1 MAARHQI
8 LLFAALVFLVAP
20 LRRATGAS
28 GTPVSGEIQT
38 ATWTKAGSPYRVT
51 NTIRV
56 PPGQLLT
63 IEPGVD
69 VLFDVDVPLVVEGR
83 IHAVGMQTDSIR
95 FLRGSTEWGGL
106 RIFGGDTSN
115 LAYVRISGGNANGNP
130 DSLWNRGGGLFVN
143 VARVGVSHSVISGN
157 SAAMRGG
164 GLYITDPASHV
175 TFSHCR
181 VTDNATSSGSNN
193 HGGGAYIYGSTVLL
207 QHTLIAR
214 NSAGGEGGGL
224 YVFGQSA
231 VNLTQ
236 CTLVENSAGE
246 VRTGAMGCGNGAEV
260 TLNSSIVWN
269 SGGIPAPDTCH
280 VAYSAIEAGY
290 PGEGNI
296 AAAPLFVNAAVGDYR
311 LGAGSPCINTADPA
325 LQADPDGTRA
335 DMGAFAYVNPSAEL
349 ILPQISA
356 HAGTTVPFPVTA
368 RVADAYGADMA
379 FLLDA
384 GLVESIRVNRTAWGE
399 TDTTSLA
406 VSGDTVRVSIS
417 SAEKRTIVNDVL
429 AELSITLRMDAPV
442 CTVPVT
448 WLPELTDVNEEP
460 PTLRDGSLEIRA
472 LLYGDV
478 TGDGSL
484 TGLDAAEMLKYRV
497 RLRPTIN
504 LTLADVTGN
513 GDVSHLDAAL
523 VLYKILHPE
532 YVFPVLGG
540 FVPRPSRG
548 ETRELSWQRDGGSW
562 ALMVDDGAGIL
573 GGELALRT
581 GEARNIQVPD
591 GLVFANRTDG
601 SLAVAFARG
610 KDSGALLLRM
620 DTVDGIAPEIVAAS
634 LDEGAIPVVWR
645 SARAS
650 LLLAQNAPNPF
661 NPSTSITFSLP
672 EPGNTRL
679 EIYSANGRL
688 VRVLVD
694 GVSEAGVHRVMWDGR
709 DAAGREMAS
718 GTYLCR
724 LTIRDETLVRRMILV
739 R

>member
-1 MAARHQI
+1 MAARHQF
-8 LLFAALVFLVAP
+8 LLFAALVFLCAP
-20 LRRATGAS
+20 LRRATGVS
-28 GTPVSGEIQT
+28 GTPVSGEIRT
-38 ATWTKAGSPYRVT
+38 TTWTKAGSPYRVT

-56 PPGQLLT
+56 PQGQLLT

-69 VLFDVDVPLVVEGR
+69 VLFDDDVPFVVEGR

-106 RIFGGDTSN
+106 RISGGDTST

-164 GLYITDPASHV
+164 GLYITDSASRV
-175 TFSHCR
+175 TLTNCR
-181 VTDNATSSGSNN
+181 VTDNATSPGSSN

-280 VAYSAIEAGY
+280 VTYTAIEAGY
-290 PGEGNI
+290 PGEGNTT
-296 AAAPLFVNAAVGDYR
+296 ADPLFVNAAAGDYR
-311 LGAGSPCINTADPA
+311 LGSGSPCINTADPA
-325 LQADPDGTRA
+325 LPADPDGTRA
-335 DMGAFAYVNPSAEL
+335 DMGACAYVNPSAEL
-349 ILPQISA
+349 ILPQVIA
-356 HAGTTVPFPVTA
+356 HAGTTVPFPITA
-368 RVADAYGADMA
+368 RVADAFGADMA

-384 GLVESIRVNRTAWGE
+384 GLVESIHVISTAWGE

-406 VSGDTVRVSIS
+406 LSGDTVRVSIS
-417 SAEKRTIVNDVL
+417 SADKRTIVNDVL
-429 AELSITLRMDAPV
+429 AELSVTLRMDAPV

-448 WLPELTDVNEEP
+448 WLPELTNVNEEP
-460 PTLRDGSLEIRA
+460 ATLRDGSLEIRA

-548 ETRELSWQRDGGSW
+548 EPRELFWQRDGRSW
-562 ALMVDDGAGIL
+562 ALMVDDGAGIR
-573 GGELALRT
+573 GGELAIRSSGLRT
-581 GEARNIQVPD
+581 VTAPE
-591 GLVFANRTDG
+591 GLVFANLTDG
-601 SLAVAFARG
+601 VLAVAFARG
-610 KDSGALLLRM
+610 NGSGTLLLRM
-620 DTVDGIAPEIVAAS
+620 ETVDGIAPEIVTAS

-645 SARAS
+645 GAGAA
-650 LLLAQNAPNPF
+650 LLLAPNSPNPF
-661 NPSTSITFSLP
+661 NPSTTITFSLP
-672 EPGNTRL
+672 EPGNARL
-679 EIYSANGRL
+679 EIYSADGRL
-688 VRVLVD
+688 VRVLMN
-694 GVSEAGVHRVMWDGR
+694 GASEAVVHRVTWDGR
-709 DAAGREMAS
+709 DTEGRDAAS
-718 GTYLCR
+718 GIYLCR
-724 LTIRDETLVRRMILV
+724 LTCRSETLVRRMVLV

>member
-1 MAARHQI
+1 MVARHQV
-8 LLFAALVFLVAP
+8 LLFAALVVLFAP
-20 LRRATGAS
+20 LRRATGVS
-28 GTPVSGEIQT
+28 GTPVSGEIHT
-38 ATWTKAGSPYRVT
+38 TTWTKAGSPYRVT

-56 PPGQLLT
+56 PTGQLLT
-63 IEPGVD
+63 IEPGVE
-69 VLFDVDVPLVVEGR
+69 VLFDDDVPFVVEGR

-106 RIFGGDTSN
+106 RISGGDTST

-157 SAAMRGG
+157 AAAMRGG

-175 TFSHCR
+175 TFSSCL
-181 VTDNATSSGSNN
+181 VTDNATSSGSSN
-193 HGGGAYIYGSTVLL
+193 HGGGSYIYGSTVMLK
-207 QHTLIAR
+207 QTLIAR
-214 NSAGGEGGGL
+214 NNAGGEGGGL

-231 VNLTQ
+231 VNITQ

-246 VRTGAMGCGNGAEV
+246 VYTGAIGCGNGAEV

-280 VAYSAIEAGY
+280 VTYTAIEAGY

-296 AAAPLFVNAAVGDYR
+296 AADPLFVNAAAGDYR
-311 LGAGSPCINTADPA
+311 LRSGSPCINTADPS
-325 LQADPDGTRA
+325 LPGDPDGTRA
-335 DMGAFAYVNPSAEL
+335 DMGACAYVNPSAEL
-349 ILPQISA
+349 ILPQVIA

-368 RVADAYGADMA
+368 RVTDTFGADMA

-384 GLVESIRVNRTAWGE
+384 GLVESVHVISTAWGE

-417 SAEKRTIVNDVL
+417 SAEKRTIVSDVL
-429 AELSITLRMDAPV
+429 VELSITLRMDVPV
-442 CTVPVT
+442 GTVPVT

-460 PTLRDGSLEIRA
+460 ATLRDGSLEIRA

-548 ETRELSWQRDGGSW
+548 EAWELFWQRDGGSW
-562 ALMVDDGAGIL
+562 ALMVDNGAGIL
-573 GGELALRT
+573 GGELAIRSNGLRSVS
-581 GEARNIQVPD
+581 APD
-591 GLVFANRTDG
+591 GLVFANQIDG
-601 SLAVAFARG
+601 LLTVAFARG
-610 KDSGALLLRM
+610 KDSGTVLLRIE
-620 DTVDGIAPEIVAAS
+620 TVDGIAPEIVTAS

-645 SARAS
+645 GARAS
-650 LLLAQNAPNPF
+650 LLLAQNSPNPF
-661 NPSTSITFSLP
+661 NPSTTITFLLP
-672 EPGNTRL
+672 EHGNARL
-679 EIYSANGRL
+679 AIYSADGRL
-688 VRVLVD
+688 VRVLVN
-694 GVSEAGVHRVMWDGR
+694 GASEAGVHRVTWDGR
-709 DAAGREMAS
+709 DAEGRDVAS

-724 LTIRDETLVRRMILV
+724 LTCRGETLVRRMVLV

>member
-1 MAARHQI
+1 MAARHRF
-8 LLFAALVFLVAP
+8 LLFAALVFLCAP
-20 LRRATGAS
+20 LRRATGVS

-38 ATWTKAGSPYRVT
+38 TTWTKAGSPYRVT

-56 PPGQLLT
+56 PQGQILT

-69 VLFDVDVPLVVEGR
+69 VLFDDDVPFVVEGR

-106 RIFGGDTSN
+106 RISGGDTST

-175 TFSHCR
+175 TLTNCCI
-181 VTDNATSSGSNN
+181 TDNATSPGSSN

-207 QHTLIAR
+207 KHTLIAG

-231 VNLTQ
+231 VNVTQ
-236 CTLVENSAGE
+236 CTLVDNNAGE
-246 VRTGAMGCGNGAEV
+246 VRTGAIGCGNGAEI
-260 TLNSSIVWN
+260 TLNSNIVWN

-280 VAYSAIEAGY
+280 VTYTAIEPGY
-290 PGEGNI
+290 PGEGN
-296 AAAPLFVNAAVGDYR
+296 AAADPLFVNAAAGDYR
-311 LGAGSPCINTADPA
+311 LGSGSPCINTADPA
-325 LQADPDGTRA
+325 LPADPDGTRA
-335 DMGAFAYVNPSAEL
+335 DMGAYAYVNPSAEL
-349 ILPQISA
+349 ILPQVIA
-356 HAGTTVPFPVTA
+356 HAGTTVPFPITA
-368 RVADAYGADMA
+368 RVADAFGADMA

-384 GLVESIRVNRTAWGE
+384 GLVESIRVISTAWGE

-429 AELSITLRMDAPV
+429 AELSITLRMDAAV
-442 CTVPVT
+442 CTVPVM
-448 WLPELTDVNEEP
+448 WVPELTDVNEEP
-460 PTLRDGSLEIRA
+460 ATLRDGSLEIRA

-548 ETRELSWQRDGGSW
+548 EPRELFFQRDGRSW
-562 ALMVDDGAGIL
+562 ALMVDDGAGIR
-573 GGELALRT
+573 GGELAIRSSGLRT
-581 GEARNIQVPD
+581 VTAPE
-591 GLVFANRTDG
+591 GLVFANLTDG
-601 SLAVAFARG
+601 LFAIAFARG
-610 KDSGALLLRM
+610 NGSGTLLLRM
-620 DTVDGIAPEIVAAS
+620 ETVDGIAPEIVTAS

-645 SARAS
+645 GAGAA
-650 LLLAQNAPNPF
+650 LLLAPNSPNPF
-661 NPSTSITFSLP
+661 NPSTTITFSLP
-672 EPGNTRL
+672 EPGNARL
-679 EIYSANGRL
+679 EIYSADGRL
-688 VRVLVD
+688 VRVLMN
-694 GVSEAGVHRVMWDGR
+694 GASEAVVHRVTWDGR
-709 DAAGREMAS
+709 DTEGRDAAS
-718 GTYLCR
+718 GIYLCR
-724 LTIRDETLVRRMILV
+724 LTCRSETLVRRMVLV